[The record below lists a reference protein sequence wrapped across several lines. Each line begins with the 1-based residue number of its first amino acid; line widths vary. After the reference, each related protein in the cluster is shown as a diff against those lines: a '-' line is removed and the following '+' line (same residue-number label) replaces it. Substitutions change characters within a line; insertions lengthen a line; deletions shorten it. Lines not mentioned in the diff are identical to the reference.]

1 MYDTMKSME
10 RLGDIIIHN
19 PAEQAYYSVGPEIS
33 VQEALTNAQVFGA
46 VADGLVAQNDQAGVE
61 QFDGDRVERQALVDA
76 GRRQGCAVKL
86 YTYENLV
93 RRLCGSEIV
102 DAVLKDLQQD

>member
-1 MYDTMKSME
+1 MYDTMKNME

-19 PAEQAYYSVGPEIS
+19 PAEQASYSVGPEIS

-61 QFDGDRVERQALVDA
+61 QFDGDRDERQALVDA
-76 GRRQGCAVKL
+76 GRRQSCAVEL
-86 YTYENLV
+86 YAYKNLV